1 MKRALLG
8 MLIVLAVLGSA
19 ASGSGSS
26 GAETVQLP
34 VLEAELLAKI
44 NEARA
49 ARGLQRLVVAP
60 GLQASA
66 RAHSRSMLHSGLFQ
80 HDSPDGT
87 RFSERIR
94 RFYPSRGFRSW
105 SVGENLLFHSAQVSP
120 AEAIDAWRASP
131 PHRRNMFN
139 PTWREVG
146 IGAAWAPSAPGD
158 FVDAS
163 VSVLTVDFGVRR

>member
-1 MKRALLG
+1 MKRALLSVL
-8 MLIVLAVLGSA
+8 MVLALFGSA

-26 GAETVQLP
+26 RAETVQLP
-34 VLEAELLAKI
+34 VLEAQLLAEI
-44 NEARA
+44 NKARA

-66 RAHSRSMLHSGLFQ
+66 RAHSRAMLESGLFQ

-94 RFYPSRGFRSW
+94 RFYRSRGFKTW
-105 SVGENLLFHSAQVSP
+105 SVGENLLFHSARVAP
-120 AEAIDAWRASP
+120 GEAIDAWRDSA

-146 IGAAWAPSAPGD
+146 IGAVWAPSAPGD

-163 VSVLTVDFGVRR
+163 VNVLTVDFGARR